1 MVYSTVY
8 PLERV
13 AEGLVDLEKR
23 RTWGKVAVQIRPDDA
38 KLKTKL

>member
-1 MVYSTVY
+1 MYSTVY

-23 RTWGKVAVQIRPDDA
+23 RTWGKVAVRIKSDDD
-38 KLKTKL
+38 KVKTKL